1 MERVQSKGDAFITS
15 EIERL
20 NRLLGKISLHLNLHK
35 LHLKHFFVNLV
46 AKNSYWYSCLFHF
59 YVSEGAISAKKNDEF
74 SVRRNILKQFKVDT
88 GKTEL

>member
-46 AKNSYWYSCLFHF
+46 AKKFLLIFVFISF

-74 SVRRNILKQFKVDT
+74 SVRRNILKQFNVDT

>member
-35 LHLKHFFVNLV
+35 LHLTSSSLTWLQ
-46 AKNSYWYSCLFHF
+46 KNSYWYSCLFHF

-74 SVRRNILKQFKVDT
+74 SVRRNILKQFNVDT